1 MGMAG
6 TLAGHPFPTMQGIFS
21 KRPLTSEEQADLLA
35 FFKRAD
41 KQSATPVIPNI
52 LWLIATGILGTVILF
67 GVMAFYWPR
76 LKGSISER
84 LRSKIP

>member
-41 KQSATPVIPNI
+41 KQSGAPVIPSKF
-52 LWLIATGILGTVILF
+52 TGSYRNSL
-67 GVMAFYWPR
+67 AFKQR
-76 LKGSISER
+76 H
-84 LRSKIP
+84 